1 MIRLE
6 KLSIHNFR
14 GIRELDL
21 GLAGKNFAIQ
31 GPNGSGKSGVVDALE
46 FVLTGSITRLT
57 GPGTG
62 GLTTTKHGPHVD
74 YRDNPR
80 ESTVSL
86 EATVIATGAKVTVER
101 SAEKPRVVRLT
112 PDDAPTRAV
121 FERLAKHPEFVL
133 SRREVIK
140 YILVEAGKRASEIQS
155 LLKLERVNRFR
166 GALKTASNTLAKAR
180 DASETLRK
188 TSREALNRAL
198 GLSTITKEAV
208 LAEVNKI
215 RSAAGLDALEDL
227 NPTIRVDAGVR
238 TEEKPKTQPLSRKV
252 LLEDLKA
259 LRDLYG
265 SGKPAALVTTLT
277 EFNQKH
283 ATLLSDPALL
293 QDIEAQQFFELGL
306 KRFDG
311 KACPFCSTA
320 WDDRALRD
328 LIKQALARLAAG
340 RDLST
345 RLETLAVEIRTRAQ
359 TIERPVKALSGA
371 AASMKR
377 DPDHRTLVAGL
388 ADLQRLQGALATPLA
403 MLNLDTRDLGIL
415 ETLPSNVDGC
425 LTAMQASIESLP
437 IGPSQAEAKATL
449 VEVQMRLEEARS
461 ADRNFDRARKH
472 ADRAALALKIFDD
485 TVETYLNKLYE
496 QVEGRF
502 TSYYQLV
509 NPDDEAAFKAQIQH
523 ASGSVDISVDFY
535 GRGLFPPVAYHS
547 EGHQDGMGLC
557 LYLALMEQVLG
568 SSFSFCVL
576 DDVVMSV
583 DSSHRKEVCRLLKEK
598 FPNTQFIITTHDR
611 VWLAQM
617 RNHGLL
623 NSKSALNFN
632 RWTVDH
638 GPFVSE
644 AKEAWEK
651 IDALL
656 ASGDVHGAA
665 GLLRRTLE
673 EIAYELAD
681 RFGVDVPLR
690 LDGGYELGE
699 LLPRVTKHLSTRL
712 GEAAA
717 AAQSWGDGEAHTAAV
732 ERRRTFADAVAAS
745 NVEQWAINK
754 AVHYNEWENFSK
766 QDFGP
771 VVEAFKDL
779 VAKFRC
785 GACGGWFYPEPK
797 GRKAETIRCECGRN
811 PLNLLAKSGK

>member
-1 MIRLE
+1 
-6 KLSIHNFR
+6 
-14 GIRELDL
+14 
-21 GLAGKNFAIQ
+21 
-31 GPNGSGKSGVVDALE
+31 
-46 FVLTGSITRLT
+46 
-57 GPGTG
+57 
-62 GLTTTKHGPHVD
+62 
-74 YRDNPR
+74 
-80 ESTVSL
+80 
-86 EATVIATGAKVTVER
+86 
-101 SAEKPRVVRLT
+101 
-112 PDDAPTRAV
+112 
-121 FERLAKHPEFVL
+121 
-133 SRREVIK
+133 
-140 YILVEAGKRASEIQS
+140 
-155 LLKLERVNRFR
+155 
-166 GALKTASNTLAKAR
+166 
-180 DASETLRK
+180 
-188 TSREALNRAL
+188 
-198 GLSTITKEAV
+198 
-208 LAEVNKI
+208 
-215 RSAAGLDALEDL
+215 
-227 NPTIRVDAGVR
+227 
-238 TEEKPKTQPLSRKV
+238 
-252 LLEDLKA
+252 
-259 LRDLYG
+259 
-265 SGKPAALVTTLT
+265 
-277 EFNQKH
+277 
-283 ATLLSDPALL
+283 
-293 QDIEAQQFFELGL
+293 
-306 KRFDG
+306 
-311 KACPFCSTA
+311 
-320 WDDRALRD
+320 
-328 LIKQALARLAAG
+328 
-340 RDLST
+340 
-345 RLETLAVEIRTRAQ
+345 
-359 TIERPVKALSGA
+359 
-371 AASMKR
+371 
-377 DPDHRTLVAGL
+377 
-388 ADLQRLQGALATPLA
+388 
-403 MLNLDTRDLGIL
+403 
-415 ETLPSNVDGC
+415 
-425 LTAMQASIESLP
+425 
-437 IGPSQAEAKATL
+437 
-449 VEVQMRLEEARS
+449 
-461 ADRNFDRARKH
+461 
-472 ADRAALALKIFDD
+472 
-485 TVETYLNKLYE
+485 
-496 QVEGRF
+496 
-502 TSYYQLV
+502 
-509 NPDDEAAFKAQIQH
+509 
-523 ASGSVDISVDFY
+523 
-535 GRGLFPPVAYHS
+535 
-547 EGHQDGMGLC
+547 
-557 LYLALMEQVLG
+557 
-568 SSFSFCVL
+568 
-576 DDVVMSV
+576 MSV